1 MNTYFDEFGHLVVD
15 MEVKGGLDSKAVS
28 AFIDTCF
35 DGYICLPTEIAVQL
49 GLLLFA
55 YEPYE
60 LADGSE
66 KKGLVFLGSAK
77 FSDDDEEMPVEIVL
91 TESMDTLVGI
101 AMLMEKLPLL
111 FFLIKLFLL
120 GKEKVWSEMKMEVDF
135 KERSIKIEKS

>member
-1 MNTYFDEFGHLVVD
+1 MNLT
-15 MEVKGGLDSKAVS
+15 
-28 AFIDTCF
+28 
-35 DGYICLPTEIAVQL
+35 
-49 GLLLFA
+49 
-55 YEPYE
+55 
-60 LADGSE
+60 DGSE